1 MEWLG
6 LILLALRTPHRT
18 PITAAVGFNRLY
30 RLLPAPADCLGYG
43 ALRGSNPCLSASKSQ
58 LQRNAA
64 AFLRQDVQNVVGIL
78 MQIGVNPVLTTS
90 ANLFGGVMGK
100 LISPQSIAVACAA
113 TGLVSRET
121 DIFRCRAV

>member
-1 MEWLG
+1 
-6 LILLALRTPHRT
+6 
-18 PITAAVGFNRLY
+18 
-30 RLLPAPADCLGYG
+30 
-43 ALRGSNPCLSASKSQ
+43 
-58 LQRNAA
+58 
-64 AFLRQDVQNVVGIL
+64 